1 MACSVTLSSYS
12 LGECFQSKGGV
23 STIWVANYVDNA
35 YTTTTGGTISGISTG
50 ITWYKQEMRKNTSS
64 MASTLNIDE
73 ANGSNYVQT
82 DTVLEY
88 SKMAKENRLQMA
100 ALSKG
105 DLLLVVKDANGKYY
119 GLGEEEPVHATAGDG
134 NTGTDRG
141 DKNAYT
147 ITLSD
152 YNSSFPKLLDDA
164 AIAIIEGA

>member
-12 LGECFQSKGGV
+12 LGECFSQKGGV

-35 YTTTTGGTISGISTG
+35 YTTTTGGTISGFATG
-50 ITWYKQEMRKNTSS
+50 ITWYKIEVRKNTSS
-64 MASTLNIDE
+64 MASTLNVDE
-73 ANGSNYVQT
+73 SNGTSYVQT
-82 DTVLEY
+82 DAVVEFT
-88 SKMAKENRLQMA
+88 KMQKESRILMS

-105 DLLLVVKDANGKYY
+105 DLLAVVKDANGSYY
-119 GLGEEEPVHATAGDG
+119 GLGEEEPVKATAGDG

-152 YNSSFPKLLDDA
+152 YNSTFPKFLDDS
-164 AIAIIEGA
+164 AIAELS